1 MSSPRDA
8 EFTVHL
14 PTSPGALDQ
23 DEEFC
28 TVEIDG
34 ERRHIRFHEYA
45 EIYQV
50 PGLYEHLFYDLLGC
64 TSPSVVVSLLA
75 DELRKADIDPADLV
89 ALDFGAGNGMV
100 GERLRDL
107 GVSTIVGVDLL
118 EEARDAALRDRPE
131 VYEDYIAADVT
142 SLTDEDR
149 RRLSRWTF
157 TCLLCVAALGFDDV
171 PPPAF
176 ATVFNLIAPS
186 GWLAFNIRARFAA
199 TGSDQTGFS
208 ALLRRMIEEDV
219 VRELARTRYTHR
231 RSVSGE
237 ELPYVA
243 VIARK
248 QRDIPLDWL
257 SQDAHA
263 GPRSR
268 AGQSAAVTRSA
279 PTEA

>member
-1 MSSPRDA
+1 MTSPPDA
-8 EFTVHL
+8 GFTVHL
-14 PTSPGALDQ
+14 PKSPGELDQ

-34 ERRHIRFHEYA
+34 ERRRIRFHEYA
-45 EIYQV
+45 EIYEI

-75 DELRKADIDPADLV
+75 TELGSAHVDPASLV

-100 GERLRDL
+100 GERLRNL
-107 GVSTIVGVDLL
+107 GVPTIIGIDLL
-118 EEARDAALRDRPE
+118 DEARAAAMRDRPD

-142 SLTDEDR
+142 ALSSDDQ
-149 RRLSRWTF
+149 RRLDRWTF
-157 TCLLCVAALGFDDV
+157 TCLACVAALGFDDV

-176 ATVFNLIAPS
+176 GSVFNRLAPS

-199 TGSDQTGFS
+199 SGSDETGFS
-208 ALLRRMIEEDV
+208 ALLRRMTGEGVI
-219 VRELARTRYTHR
+219 RELSRTRYTHR

-248 QRDIPLDWL
+248 ERDIPLEWL
-257 SQDAHA
+257 D
-263 GPRSR
+263 
-268 AGQSAAVTRSA
+268 
-279 PTEA
+279 